1 MEPLIVSVKE
11 ARRLLGGMGNNKF
24 WALAKAGAFQLTGTN
39 RKRFVVVSSL
49 KSYVENVASR
59 ETVDPNPPKRRHAPA
74 SAA

>member
-11 ARRLLGGMGNNKF
+11 ARRLLAMSNNKF

-49 KSYVENVASR
+49 KSYVESVARR
-59 ETVDPNPPKRRHAPA
+59 ELVDPNPPKRRRAPT